1 MWLQVY
7 VYLCIQCI
15 SAAEST
21 IDNAMQGMG
30 QVVQL
35 CMCICGTIVYVYLW
49 YKCVCVVAGECMCG
63 CRGMHV
69 PMQGYACIAARVCV

>member
-35 CMCICGTIVYVYLW
+35 CMCICGTS
-49 YKCVCVVAGECMCG
+49 VCVLLQGECMCG
-63 CRGMHV
+63 CRGMHEL
-69 PMQGYACIAARVCV
+69 MQGYACIAARVCV

>member
-49 YKCVCVVAGECMCG
+49 YKCVCVLLQGNACVGVGVCM
-63 CRGMHV
+63 
-69 PMQGYACIAARVCV
+69 Y